1 MDREIHIL
9 QRNLFRR
16 IAEFQIRDPQ
26 KFLPVLL
33 PADPR
38 LLRMI
43 PAAHLLLVFPG
54 ERQLLHML
62 RVQRLR
68 DLHPRITQCR
78 QIKRLP
84 DSVLQK
90 LFSRKQ
96 LLRRQIRHDRAFIH
110 KDDPIH
116 SAPEHILQPVLDD
129 QHRRPRAFMHHID
142 QFNGRPSGSRIQIRQ
157 RLVKQQHLDRL
168 HHHAGQADPL
178 LLAAGQLIRRIL
190 QMMVDI
196 HQPGHPVDQLLH
208 LLLRHTVILRRKRNI
223 FSHRQADKLPVRI
236 LQHRPY
242 HMA

>member
-1 MDREIHIL
+1 MLPETGCSKPQISLASVLFPAHDADHLALMDREIHIL

-90 LFSRKQ
+90 LFSRK
-96 LLRRQIRHDRAFIH
+96 L
-110 KDDPIH
+110 
-116 SAPEHILQPVLDD
+116 
-129 QHRRPRAFMHHID
+129 
-142 QFNGRPSGSRIQIRQ
+142 
-157 RLVKQQHLDRL
+157 
-168 HHHAGQADPL
+168 
-178 LLAAGQLIRRIL
+178 
-190 QMMVDI
+190 
-196 HQPGHPVDQLLH
+196 
-208 LLLRHTVILRRKRNI
+208 
-223 FSHRQADKLPVRI
+223 
-236 LQHRPY
+236 
-242 HMA
+242 